1 MENVLPSA
9 VSLPVHVTDDPAGC
23 PFLCFIHVIR
33 EIRGSNQR
41 IQKLAPVIHDQPQP
55 VALLIMLALWN
66 TAVRRAPANSTRAG
80 KPVNV
85 RRSNDLFHGASA
97 IAGTT
102 PPA

>member
-1 MENVLPSA
+1 LRFR
-9 VSLPVHVTDDPAGC
+9 L
-23 PFLCFIHVIR
+23 LVIR
-33 EIRGSNQR
+33 FRLFRFLLAAAHQR
-41 IQKLAPVIHDQPQP
+41 IQKLPPVIHDAAQP

-66 TAVRRAPANSTRAG
+66 TAVRRATSNSARAE

-85 RRSNDLFHGASA
+85 RRSNGLFHGASA